1 MPHKI
6 PRHTEIMSTTSQKS
20 PGPLAVTARF
30 MPADSFAVRVRAGFL
45 SRSARRLRVKQI
57 SAPSW
62 GKTFLP
68 VATLPPVQNAPKTK
82 G

>member
-1 MPHKI
+1 
-6 PRHTEIMSTTSQKS
+6 MSTASQKT
-20 PGPLAVTARF
+20 PNTVVVTARF
-30 MPADSFAVRVRAGFL
+30 VPAESFAVRVQVGFL
-45 SRSARRLRVKQI
+45 SRSARSLRIKQI

-68 VATLPPVQNAPKTK
+68 VATLPSVLNAPTNK